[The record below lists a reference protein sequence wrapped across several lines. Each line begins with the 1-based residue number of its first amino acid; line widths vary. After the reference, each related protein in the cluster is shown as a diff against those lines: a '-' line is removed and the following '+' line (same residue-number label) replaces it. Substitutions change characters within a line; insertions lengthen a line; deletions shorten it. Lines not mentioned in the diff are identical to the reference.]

1 MCGMKKGKKNYKD
14 GGMIKATDK
23 MLKKGNTK
31 SAMAYCKLPG
41 KEVMGQSPEQVS
53 GRKWDGT
60 F

>member
-1 MCGMKKGKKNYKD
+1 
-14 GGMIKATDK
+14 MIKATDK

-31 SAMAYCKLPG
+31 SAMAYSKLPG